1 MQNLHHLHPKIQQP
15 LVDVMKIART
25 ISIKGLHPTS
35 SMSWVEKTLQ
45 LIEGLPSETI
55 HLVFDNYAEDENI
68 LSISKG
74 RKCCSCKRNIAKL
87 NQTLP
92 KLNEWH
98 DFHSNTIHKL
108 QLCDLLADCF
118 SSPNVTLSLPC
129 FFATFHITCT
139 FVKDTHVIG

>member
-1 MQNLHHLHPKIQQP
+1 
-15 LVDVMKIART
+15 MKIVRT

-68 LSISKG
+68 LSLSKG

-92 KLNEWH
+92 KLNE
-98 DFHSNTIHKL
+98 
-108 QLCDLLADCF
+108 
-118 SSPNVTLSLPC
+118 
-129 FFATFHITCT
+129 
-139 FVKDTHVIG
+139 